1 MRKLL
6 TALLLSFSPLLALAA
21 PASEASI
28 IAFLKVTKAELIV
41 DSVFASMEPAM
52 RQSIEQASAGKPLND
67 QQKKVLELA
76 PKRLSAML
84 RAELSWEKMLP
95 LYIAIYRENFDQ
107 NEIDALIAFYSS
119 PIGQSF
125 VSKMPII
132 TQRAMV
138 SMQTFMQN
146 VTPKIEA
153 AMREIL
159 SEVTTLSH

>member
-6 TALLLSFSPLLALAA
+6 TVLLLSFSPLLALAT

-28 IAFLKVTKAELIV
+28 VTFLKVTKAESLIE
-41 DSVFASMEPAM
+41 SVYASMEPAM
-52 RQSIEQASAGKPLND
+52 RQTIAQATAGKPLND

-76 PKRLSAML
+76 PKRLSAVL
-84 RAELSWEKMLP
+84 RAELSWEKMQP

-159 SEVTTLSH
+159 FEVTTLSR

>member
-6 TALLLSFSPLLALAA
+6 TVLLLSFSPLLALAT

-28 IAFLKVTKAELIV
+28 VAFLKVTKAESLIE
-41 DSVFASMEPAM
+41 SVYASMELAM
-52 RQSIEQASAGKPLND
+52 RQTIAQATAGKPLND

-76 PKRLSAML
+76 PKRLSAVL
-84 RAELSWEKMLP
+84 RAELSWEKMQP

-159 SEVTTLSH
+159 FEVTTLSR